1 MRLVDLYGKVTA
13 FPYAI
18 QRIVL
23 GMWVLMLVFVVYL
36 ILFPMSSRIVQKRRD
51 LIGLDRQI
59 QQVNTQILNLA
70 GQPDLQKMEK
80 MQLAAIREQI
90 RLMKEQ
96 LQSARQDLVPAS
108 KMPALLEGL
117 VRADPQVRLVSLK
130 TLPTVVL
137 DTGPTPV
144 LEGDPIYQHAVEIT
158 VEGNFFDLVD
168 YAQQI
173 EQLPWQMYW
182 SGLKLEVVKWP
193 KEKMTITLDTLGLE
207 KAWLSIPSHH

>member
-1 MRLVDLYGKVTA
+1 MRLVDLYGKVIA

-23 GMWVLMLVFVVYL
+23 GMWVLMFVFVVYL

-90 RLMKEQ
+90 GLMKGQ

-168 YAQQI
+168 YAQRI